1 MAVQEEMGEAVME
14 PVWWNDFRSDDIDGL
29 SDHLRSFQWRY
40 DQLDPGI
47 FRGRIAK
54 INLPGVAVFRE
65 QLSRSTRQA
74 GTTPPGTLGLAL
86 PWNQSGEIW
95 ANGIRMT
102 EGYVGVS
109 TCAEVEFFTA
119 SESDFAYVLID
130 ADAVDHAA
138 ARTGVDLPSDLHDN
152 ATIALLPEGAKL
164 ALRQLFAVA
173 HGCLGAPPEMLQ
185 SDVAR
190 RLLADQFVHEFIEI
204 FSAGMSPIERS
215 VAFRTRMVKRARDV
229 MHGHTEDPLSILDVC
244 KQVGVS
250 RRKLNYCFQDVLG
263 TTPLAYMRAIRLNGV
278 RREMLACAQD
288 DKVSEIAGKWGFW
301 HFGRFAT
308 DYKRHFGELPSRTL
322 QRGRERLMRGD

>member
-1 MAVQEEMGEAVME
+1 MEVETGDAVMQ
-14 PVWWNDFRSDDIDGL
+14 PAWWSDFQSDDIDGL
-29 SDHLRSFQWRY
+29 SEHLRSFQWRY
-40 DQLDPGI
+40 DQLDPGT
-47 FRGRIAK
+47 FLGRIAE
-54 INLPGVAVFRE
+54 IDLPGVTVFRE
-65 QLSRSTRQA
+65 QLSRSTRQV

-95 ANGIRMT
+95 ANGVRMT

-109 TCAEVEFFTA
+109 AYAEVEFFTA

-130 ADAVDHAA
+130 SDAIDHAA
-138 ARTGVDLPSDLHDN
+138 ARTGVALPRDLRDS

-173 HGCLGAPPEMLQ
+173 HGRLGAPPETLH

-190 RLLADQFVHEFIEI
+190 RLLADQFVLEFIEV
-204 FSAGMSPIERS
+204 FSSGISATERS
-215 VAFRTRMVKRARDV
+215 VAFRTRMVKRAREV

-263 TTPLAYMRAIRLNGV
+263 TTPLAYMRAIRLNGA
-278 RREMLACAQD
+278 RREMLACARD
-288 DKVSEIAGKWGFW
+288 DSVSEIAGKWGFW

-308 DYKRHFGELPSRTL
+308 DYKRHFGELPSQTL
-322 QRGRERLMRGD
+322 QRGREKRMRGS

>member
-1 MAVQEEMGEAVME
+1 ME
-14 PVWWNDFRSDDIDGL
+14 PEWWSDFRSDDIDGL

-40 DQLDPGI
+40 DQLDPGL
-47 FRGRIAK
+47 FHGRIAE

-65 QLSRSTRQA
+65 VLSRSTRQA
-74 GTTPPGTLGLAL
+74 GTTPQGTLGLAL

-95 ANGIRMT
+95 ANGVRMS
-102 EGYVGVS
+102 EGYVGIS
-109 TCAEVEFFTA
+109 ASAEVEFFTA

-130 ADAVDHAA
+130 SDAIDHAA
-138 ARTGVDLPSDLHDN
+138 ARTGVDLPPDLYDT

-173 HGCLGAPPEMLQ
+173 HGCLGAPPEILH

-190 RLLADQFVHEFIEI
+190 RFLADQFVHEFIEV
-204 FSAGMSPIERS
+204 FSSEMSPIERS
-215 VAFRTRMVKRARDV
+215 VAFRTRMVNRARDV
-229 MHGHTEDPLSILDVC
+229 MHGHADDPLSILDVC

-278 RREMLACAQD
+278 RREMLACTRE

-322 QRGRERLMRGD
+322 QRGRERLVRGN